1 MRMTSAPDIIR
12 FEVRK
17 RKMKKIASFII
28 ASAMLVCAAST
39 SVGAAS
45 VNEGSAG
52 SLSTAFT
59 FEYKNDP
66 AYTVSIP
73 AAVTMTKEGS
83 EVEITAENVADLDGK
98 RISVTIAGTDK
109 YRNQMLLEGKTAE
122 GRNAS
127 LRYQFIMPDE
137 TVIETTG
144 GKDQVNGAELASFT
158 EDGSVSF
165 TVKPVLSASS
175 ATVKGVTYTGS
186 ITYGIG
192 LAD

>member
-1 MRMTSAPDIIR
+1 
-12 FEVRK
+12 
-17 RKMKKIASFII
+17 MKKIASIII
-28 ASAMLVCAAST
+28 ASAMLACAASA

-45 VNEGSAG
+45 VNESSTGG
-52 SLSTAFT
+52 LSTAFT

-66 AYTVSIP
+66 TYTVSIP
-73 AAVTMTKEGS
+73 AAVTITKEGS
-83 EVEITAENVADLDGK
+83 EMQITAENVSNLDGK
-98 RISVTIAGTDK
+98 RVSVTIAGTDK

-144 GKDQVNGAELASFT
+144 GKDQVNGVELASFT

-165 TVKPVLSASS
+165 TVKPVLASSS